1 MRKIRGFKIGKR
13 VIRFSKWVIGKAR
26 RKPYGYRRLKQGG
39 LFSKSNSLSKFI
51 NWGRRLKNA
60 AKSICSVKLGSG
72 YGPIEEKPIEVPK
85 GHLAVYVGR
94 RNGGDFHR
102 VLVPVIY
109 FNHPLFGELLREV
122 EKEYGF
128 CHQGGIIP
136 VGSRNLRR
144 FRPGSPPEP
153 SEGKSLGS
161 VTIERLPPPTLVVVN
176 VVDN

>member
-39 LFSKSNSLSKFI
+39 QFNKSNSLSKFI
-51 NWGRRLKNA
+51 NWGRRLKNG

-109 FNHPLFGELLREV
+109 FNHPLFGELLREA

-128 CHQGGIIP
+128 CNQGGIMIP
-136 VGSRNLRR
+136 CGFSEFEKVQTRIAAGTVGKKAVWKRHY
-144 FRPGSPPEP
+144 
-153 SEGKSLGS
+153 
-161 VTIERLPPPTLVVVN
+161 
-176 VVDN
+176 